1 MNFYRSFLGPI
12 LFEFDAE
19 FAHGLAIAALKLK
32 RASRTLDDDP
42 ALRSEL
48 WGLTFPNPV
57 GMAAGFDKNADV
69 VDGLLALGFGF
80 VEAGTITPRPQ
91 AGNPKPRMFRLIEDE
106 GVINRLGFNG
116 AGLERARARLALR
129 VGHGGIVG
137 ANVGKN
143 RDSTDEVADYVK
155 GIEVLAPLAQYLVVN
170 VSSPNTPGL
179 RDLQRKDRLVDL
191 LTAVVSARNGA
202 SDRRP
207 PLLVKVAPDLDESQI
222 IDIAEAALSTG
233 IDGLIATNTTIER
246 PDSLRAMAKGET
258 GGLSGKPLFG
268 LSTRILSEF
277 YKATGGKLP
286 LIGVGGIL
294 SGADAYAKIK
304 AGASLVQLYSGLVY
318 RGPGLIKEIK
328 RDLMLRL
335 KADGFRSVGEAIG
348 AAHR

>member
-1 MNFYRSFLGPI
+1 MSFYRSVIGPI
-12 LFEFDAE
+12 LFQFDAE
-19 FAHGLAIAALKLK
+19 FAHGLAIAALKL
-32 RASRTLDDDP
+32 RGARSPVADDP

-48 WGLTFPNPV
+48 WGLAFPNPV

-69 VDGLLALGFGF
+69 VDGLFGLGFGF

-116 AGLERARARLALR
+116 AGLERAREQLAAR
-129 VGHGGIVG
+129 VGRSGIVG

-155 GIEVLAPLAQYLVVN
+155 GIAVLAPLAQYVVVN

-179 RDLQRKDRLVDL
+179 RDLQRKDRLIEL
-191 LTAVVSARNGA
+191 LNAVIAARDAA
-202 SDRRP
+202 SERRP
-207 PLLVKVAPDLDESQI
+207 PLLVKVAPDLDETQI
-222 IDIAEAALSTG
+222 GDIAEAALATK

-246 PDSLRAMAKGET
+246 PDSLSAAAKGET

-268 LSTRILSEF
+268 LATRILGEF
-277 YKATGGKLP
+277 YKATNGKLP

-304 AGASLVQLYSGLVY
+304 AGASLVQLYSGMVY
-318 RGPGLIKEIK
+318 RGPGMIEEIK
-328 RDLMLRL
+328 RDLVERL
-335 KADGFRSVGEAIG
+335 KADGFRSIREAVG

>member
-1 MNFYRSFLGPI
+1 VSFYRSVLGPI

-32 RASRTLDDDP
+32 RPVRIINDDP

-69 VDGLLALGFGF
+69 VDGLLGLGFGF
-80 VEAGTITPRPQ
+80 VETGTVTPRPQ
-91 AGNPKPRMFRLIEDE
+91 SGNPKPRLFRLVEDE

-116 AGLERARARLALR
+116 AGLERARARLAAR
-129 VGHGGIVG
+129 SGRSGIVG

-179 RDLQRKDRLVDL
+179 RDLQRKDRLTEL
-191 LTAVVSARNGA
+191 LSAVVSARNA
-202 SDRRP
+202 AAERRP
-207 PLLVKVAPDLDESQI
+207 PLLVKVAPDLDDIQI
-222 IDIAEAALSTG
+222 ADIADAALVTG
-233 IDGLIATNTTIER
+233 IDGLIATNTTIGR
-246 PDSLRAMAKGET
+246 PDSLRAPAKGET

-268 LSTRILSEF
+268 LATRILSEF

-304 AGASLVQLYSGLVY
+304 AGASLVQIYSGMVY
-318 RGPGLIKEIK
+318 RGPGLVEEIK
-328 RDLMLRL
+328 RDLLLRL
-335 KADGFRSVGEAIG
+335 KADGFRSVGEAVG